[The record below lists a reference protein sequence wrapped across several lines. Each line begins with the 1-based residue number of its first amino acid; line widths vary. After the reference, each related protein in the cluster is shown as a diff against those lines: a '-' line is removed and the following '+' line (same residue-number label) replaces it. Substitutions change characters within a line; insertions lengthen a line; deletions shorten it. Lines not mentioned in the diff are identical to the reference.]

1 MKYHIYYPTFLLLP
15 SNASYYVMKSLLA
28 THSLKNILKR
38 FYVDESSQNYD
49 ELKEGMKDVYTIQ
62 GNLDEEMKKIEERIK
77 SARENLVKIKADKEN
92 FDTIQKQFEYISRAF
107 KEQSNNE
114 NTGINAESNN
124 EDNGINA
131 ESNNE
136 DNGINAESNN
146 EDNGNKF

>member
-1 MKYHIYYPTFLLLP
+1 MNKTLNKRVVI
-15 SNASYYVMKSLLA
+15 V
-28 THSLKNILKR
+28 NIRNSLKR

-107 KEQSNNE
+107 KE
-114 NTGINAESNN
+114 ESNN
-124 EDNGINA
+124 EDA
-131 ESNNE
+131 ESNNQ
-136 DNGINAESNN
+136 DNG
-146 EDNGNKF
+146 DKF

>member
-1 MKYHIYYPTFLLLP
+1 MNKTLNKRVVI
-15 SNASYYVMKSLLA
+15 V
-28 THSLKNILKR
+28 NIRNSLKR
-38 FYVDESSQNYD
+38 FYADESSQNYD

-77 SARENLVKIKADKEN
+77 SARENLAKIKADKEN

-107 KEQSNNE
+107 E
-114 NTGINAESNN
+114 ESNN

-136 DNGINAESNN
+136 DNSFNSESNN

>member
-1 MKYHIYYPTFLLLP
+1 MNKTLNKRVVI
-15 SNASYYVMKSLLA
+15 A
-28 THSLKNILKR
+28 NIRNSLKR
-38 FYVDESSQNYD
+38 FYANEGSQSYE

-62 GNLDEEMKKIEERIK
+62 GNLDDEMKKIEERIK

-114 NTGINAESNN
+114 DNGLNAESNN
-124 EDNGINA
+124 EDNSFN
-131 ESNNE
+131 S
-136 DNGINAESNN
+136 ESNN

>member
-1 MKYHIYYPTFLLLP
+1 MNKTLNKRVVI
-15 SNASYYVMKSLLA
+15 V
-28 THSLKNILKR
+28 NIRNSLKR

-107 KEQSNNE
+107 KE
-114 NTGINAESNN
+114 ESNN

-136 DNGINAESNN
+136 DNG
-146 EDNGNKF
+146 DKF

>member
-1 MKYHIYYPTFLLLP
+1 MNKTLNKRVVI
-15 SNASYYVMKSLLA
+15 V
-28 THSLKNILKR
+28 NIRNSLKR
-38 FYVDESSQNYD
+38 FYADESSQNYD

-77 SARENLVKIKADKEN
+77 SARENLAKIKADKEN

-107 KEQSNNE
+107 E
-114 NTGINAESNN
+114 ESNN

-136 DNGINAESNN
+136 DNSFNSESNN
-146 EDNGNKF
+146 EDNGNKFW

>member
-1 MKYHIYYPTFLLLP
+1 MNKTLNKRVVI
-15 SNASYYVMKSLLA
+15 V
-28 THSLKNILKR
+28 NIRNSLKR

-107 KEQSNNE
+107 EESNNE
-114 NTGINAESNN
+114 DNGLNAESNN
-124 EDNGINA
+124 EDNSFN
-131 ESNNE
+131 S
-136 DNGINAESNN
+136 ESNN